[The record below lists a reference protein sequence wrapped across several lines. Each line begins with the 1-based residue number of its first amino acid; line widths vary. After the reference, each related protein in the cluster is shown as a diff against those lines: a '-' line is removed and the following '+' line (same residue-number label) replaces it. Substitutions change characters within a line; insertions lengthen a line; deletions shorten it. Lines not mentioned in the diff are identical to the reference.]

1 MTTLA
6 LIANARRVRSL
17 MLRIAGCKTQKEL
30 DRLLD
35 ECGTIE
41 EVGHW
46 MTMSACVARAA
57 KEKRSK
63 NK

>member
-1 MTTLA
+1 MTALA

-46 MTMSACVARAA
+46 MTMSACIARAA
-57 KEKRSK
+57 KEKRRI
-63 NK
+63 